1 MSQQGLLKETVKILK
16 INNIPYMITGSVVS
30 SLQGIPR
37 LTHDIDIVVILKK
50 IDLKKILNAFPKEEY
65 YFNESAILQA
75 IEHKGQF
82 NILHTKENGKIDFW
96 ILTDSSFDKSR
107 FSRRQKVDFM
117 GFKVIV
123 SSPEDTVLEKLY
135 WSKLSGGSRKQF
147 EDALRVYELQYQKLD
162 MDYLDAW
169 SNELDITDLFKEL
182 KSKAEI
188 I

>member
-1 MSQQGLLKETVKILK
+1 MSQQELLKETVKILK
-16 INNIPYMITGSVVS
+16 INNIPYMLTGSIAS

-50 IDLKKILNAFPKEEY
+50 IDVKKILNAFPKEEY
-65 YFNESAILQA
+65 YLNESTILQA

-82 NILHTKENGKIDFW
+82 NILYTKENGKIDFW

-107 FSRRQKVDFM
+107 FSRRQKVNFM
-117 GFKVIV
+117 GFKLIV
-123 SSPEDTVLEKLY
+123 SSPEDTILEKLY
-135 WSKLSGGSRKQF
+135 WSKLSGGSKKQF

-162 MDYLDAW
+162 MGYLDSW
-169 SNELDITDLFKEL
+169 SNKLDITDLFEEL
-182 KSKAEI
+182 KSEAEI